1 MSTGIAILGYVA
13 AALTTLAFVPQVYK
27 VLKTK
32 NTADISL
39 YMYVCFI
46 VGLTCWLI
54 YGIFRNELAIILA
67 NSVTVAL
74 ASVILTFKIIHV
86 VKGEK
91 P

>member
-1 MSTGIAILGYVA
+1 METGFAILGYVA
-13 AALTTLAFVPQVYK
+13 ATLTTLAFVPQVYK

-39 YMYVCFI
+39 YMYICFMF
-46 VGLTCWLI
+46 GLTAWTIFGI
-54 YGIFRNELAIILA
+54 YKAELAIILA
-67 NSVTVAL
+67 NSVTLSL
-74 ASVILTFKIIHV
+74 AAIILTFKIIHV

>member
-1 MSTGIAILGYVA
+1 METGIAILGYVA

-39 YMYVCFI
+39 YMYICFI
-46 VGLTCWLI
+46 VGLSCWAA
-54 YGIFRNELAIILA
+54 YGIFKNELAIILA
-67 NSVTVAL
+67 NSVTVSL
-74 ASVILTFKIIHV
+74 ASIILIFKIVHV